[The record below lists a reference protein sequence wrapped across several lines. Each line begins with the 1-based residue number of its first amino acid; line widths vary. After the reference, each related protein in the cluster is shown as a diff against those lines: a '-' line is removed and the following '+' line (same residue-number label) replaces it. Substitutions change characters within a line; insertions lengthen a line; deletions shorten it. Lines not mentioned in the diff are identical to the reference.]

1 MAVPAPVAL
10 FAGQFPVLLFTVGL
24 TASPSSFRG
33 PGAVQRTHPAHT
45 AESIRLAAF
54 SGVAD
59 LVFPQ
64 VRYTHTHKHCESK
77 TVSVMLTSPASF

>member
-1 MAVPAPVAL
+1 MAVPAPEAL
-10 FAGQFPVLLFTVGL
+10 FAGQFPVLLFAVGL

-45 AESIRLAAF
+45 AGSVRLGAF

-59 LVFPQ
+59 LVLPQ
-64 VRYTHTHKHCESK
+64 VRHAHTR
-77 TVSVMLTSPASF
+77 TI